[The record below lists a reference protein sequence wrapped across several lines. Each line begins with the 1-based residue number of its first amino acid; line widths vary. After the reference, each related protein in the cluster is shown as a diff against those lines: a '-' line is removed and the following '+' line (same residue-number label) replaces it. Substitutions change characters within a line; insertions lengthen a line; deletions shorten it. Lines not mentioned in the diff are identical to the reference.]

1 MSELQFLLDP
11 VGRET
16 FFREYWDRRPLHI
29 PGPPDKFNAIYDVAT
44 WRDFEGVDDLKAVSL
59 DGQGIQIEMPALPEQ
74 AGTLFMAGF
83 TICASVTNAPRLAPF
98 IQAFRRE
105 LDVPGGPAF
114 AKLYASGDGRGFAVH
129 ADKHHVFVLQVSGK
143 KQWRFSRAPVVAAP
157 GEGLFIGA
165 SGQPHWTGIGTHQSA
180 LRDDGTPVPPPDV
193 SQFDSALLEPGHL
206 LYLPPGTWHVARAVG
221 HSIAVSIS
229 PDRTTVMDLFIRA
242 IQDQFANRADWRQD
256 ILAPLGE
263 EAPAGAIPPSVAS
276 KLDGLL
282 ADLRASLANM
292 DGRLLHRLW
301 MRNVVA
307 SKLTGLPPPA
317 PPAAPDEDTIR
328 RSDEFARVGEQPLS
342 FIVAPMKDGGEVRCF
357 FYRGA
362 EWSLPAA
369 ARPFLTELARH
380 AQFRAEEALAWDRT
394 MRFDDLRAV
403 LAVLVAAGVLARR
416 PR

>member
-44 WRDFEGVDDLKAVSL
+44 WRDFEGVDDLKAVTADSK
-59 DGQGIQIEMPALPEQ
+59 GIQIEMPALPEQ

-83 TICASVTNAPRLAPF
+83 TICATVNNAPRLGPF

-165 SGQPHWTGIGTHQSA
+165 SGQPHWTGIGTRQSA

-242 IQDQFANRADWRQD
+242 IQDQFASSADWRQE
-256 ILAPLGE
+256 ILAPPGE
-263 EAPAGAIPPSVAS
+263 QAPAGAIPASVAK

-282 ADLRASLANM
+282 GELRASLANM
-292 DGRLLHRLW
+292 DGRLLHRLG
-301 MRNVVA
+301 R
-307 SKLTGLPPPA
+307 PA
-317 PPAAPDEDTIR
+317 TAVFYCRADQR
-328 RSDEFARVGEQPLS
+328 RWRRALLFLS
-342 FIVAPMKDGGEVRCF
+342 
-357 FYRGA
+357 
-362 EWSLPAA
+362 
-369 ARPFLTELARH
+369 
-380 AQFRAEEALAWDRT
+380 
-394 MRFDDLRAV
+394 
-403 LAVLVAAGVLARR
+403 RR
-416 PR
+416 